1 MNDDKL
7 AIDEERRIAQH
18 EAVKEEVREK
28 VHDEISRQADEVTP
42 PERAIEDAVAS
53 SLKQK
58 AVREVARTE
67 AELERDK
74 TIARGSQ
81 VLDYIFYL
89 IYGIIALEVLLEAIG
104 ASQAAGFKQF
114 IDALSAPLLAP
125 FRGLLP
131 NPTVGRYEF
140 RITYIVALIAY
151 MLLHM
156 AMNGLLRLF
165 VHHKTEV

>member
-7 AIDEERRIAQH
+7 AIDEEQRVAQH
-18 EAVKEEVREK
+18 EAVKEEVRGK
-28 VHDEISRQADEVTP
+28 VHAEISRQADEVTP
-42 PERAIEDAVAS
+42 QDRATEDAVAS

-58 AVREVARTE
+58 AVREVASTE

-81 VLDYIFYL
+81 VLDYVFYL
-89 IYGIIALEVLLEAIG
+89 IYGLIAMEVLLEAIG

-140 RITYIVALIAY
+140 RIAYIVALVAY